1 MNKPFQHHQPYKGCD
16 LYLGDALEVLPVLAG
31 EGLRADMVFT
41 DPPYG
46 TTHCRWDSVIDIPGM
61 WQAVGSVT
69 MPDTPILLFCQQ
81 PFTSELGSSNLK
93 KLRYAWVWEKTLA
106 TGFLNARRMPMK
118 AHEDILV
125 FYDRLPLYNPIK
137 SEGHKRKVIM
147 AAHRKKCD
155 AGEIYRKYDNYR
167 DYSSAERY
175 PRSVLRFKTDKQLSY
190 LHSAQKPVA
199 LLEYLIRIYTDEND
213 LVLDFAMGS
222 GSCALA
228 CRNTGRRFVGI
239 EIDPKIYTTALN
251 RITDEQHPGSMGG
264 HSQL

>member
-147 AAHRKKCD
+147 AAHRKNAMPERFTGSMTTTGIIAPQNVIPAAYSDSRPTNNSRICIRPRNRSPFSNTSSESILMRTTWFWTLRWG
-155 AGEIYRKYDNYR
+155 AGAVLSRVEIPGD
-167 DYSSAERY
+167 DSSA
-175 PRSVLRFKTDKQLSY
+175 LK
-190 LHSAQKPVA
+190 
-199 LLEYLIRIYTDEND
+199 
-213 LVLDFAMGS
+213 
-222 GSCALA
+222 
-228 CRNTGRRFVGI
+228 
-239 EIDPKIYTTALN
+239 
-251 RITDEQHPGSMGG
+251 
-264 HSQL
+264 